1 MNLLTLLRTNK
12 YTQKQMGFL
21 LGMPSWRVS
30 KLVLKLEKRGYIQ
43 VSRRYKLS
51 GPVSR
56 PFCVYDQNLYKVT
69 LYRSKECP
77 EIKATPTK
85 AQSKNPASAGRGLRN
100 FAKHLVTGC
109 LTSIQ
114 RQEKP

>member
-21 LGMPSWRVS
+21 LGIPSWKVS
-30 KLVLKLEKRGYIQ
+30 KLVLKLESRGYIQ
-43 VSRRYKLS
+43 VNRRYKLS

-56 PFCVYDQNLYKVT
+56 PFLIYDQNLYKVT

-77 EIKATPTK
+77 EIKVTPTK
-85 AQSKNPASAGRGLRN
+85 EQSRSRDSVGRGLRN

-109 LTSIQ
+109 LTSI
-114 RQEKP
+114 RRPER